1 MGLTEFKHDG
11 LSPDHLRPRYVGLS
25 DRDIADAKRIL
36 GRLSASGPCDN
47 SNVTRSV
54 YERLKGEGWLLQRA
68 NRLVALRQ
76 RREKIFGKAM
86 FGEPAWDILLVLYT
100 AGGGVSMSRLAQMS
114 GHSQATGLRWMNY
127 LVDQRLITRESHP
140 NDARSFRVL
149 LTDKGKASLESY
161 LSVAVELGED

>member
-1 MGLTEFKHDG
+1 MAVN
-11 LSPDHLRPRYVGLS
+11 HLGPRYVALS

-36 GRLSASGPCDN
+36 GRLSAAGSCDT

-54 YERLKGEGWLLQRA
+54 YERVQGDSRLLQRA
-68 NRLVALRQ
+68 TRLVALRH
-76 RREKIFGKAM
+76 RRAKIFGKAM

-127 LVDQRLITRESHP
+127 LADQRLIARESHP
-140 NDARSFRVL
+140 NDARSFRVT
-149 LTDKGKASLESY
+149 LTDKGKASLDGY
-161 LSVAVELGED
+161 LSAAVELGED